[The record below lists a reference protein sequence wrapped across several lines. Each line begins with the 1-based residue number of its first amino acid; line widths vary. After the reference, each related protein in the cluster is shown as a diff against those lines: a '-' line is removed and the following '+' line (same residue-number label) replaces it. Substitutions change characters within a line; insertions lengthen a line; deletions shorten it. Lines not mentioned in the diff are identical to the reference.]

1 MRTEEGAY
9 HRVAEL
15 VEYLITVR
23 GEKPALIHYDSLIRA
38 NADAENGSVDVVKGL
53 LVEMKQEGIGPDSG
67 LYHGV
72 LQVRLAGGEI
82 GKFC

>member
-1 MRTEEGAY
+1 
-9 HRVAEL
+9 

-38 NADAENGSVDVVKGL
+38 NADAENGSAEVVKDL
-53 LVEMKQEGIGPDSG
+53 LTEMKQEGIGADSA

-72 LQVRLAGGEI
+72 LQVGVDKGEVLTLLLTV
-82 GKFC
+82 